1 MTGTET
7 VALRYG
13 RGEPVVRLDHSW
25 RATVVRK
32 PPMPVLDALRTAVA
46 EALAQ
51 AGPAARAAR
60 ARSACIAICD
70 ITRPVP
76 NGVLLPALLRALL
89 DAGLGADAITVLVA
103 TGLRRPNEAAEGVH
117 AAKALQEA
125 GRKPLNPNG
134 HGPFCQFP
142 VPELPT
148 ASGVYAVVIDRK
160 FVAHVG
166 LAEDLRR
173 RWRDYAR
180 IQPANCYRGGQST
193 NCKINNA
200 TLLATR
206 ETRTIDLWIREAEEP
221 QRLESM
227 LTHEFDSPWNA
238 RR

>member
-7 VALRYG
+7 VVLRYG
-13 RGEPVVRLDHSW
+13 RGKPAARLDNSW
-25 RATVVRK
+25 RAPVVRK
-32 PPMPVLDALRTAVA
+32 PPMPVLDAPRAAVA
-46 EALAQ
+46 AALAQ
-51 AGPAARAAR
+51 ASLAVRAAR
-60 ARSACIAICD
+60 ARPACIAICD
-70 ITRPVP
+70 VTRPVP
-76 NGVLLPALLRALL
+76 NDVLLPALLRALL

-117 AAKALQEA
+117 AAKARQEA
-125 GRKPLNPNG
+125 GRKPLNSNG
-134 HGPFCQFP
+134 HEPFCQFP
-142 VPELPT
+142 EPELPT

-173 RWRDYAR
+173 RWRGYAR
-180 IQPANCYRGGQST
+180 IQPANCYRGGQPT

-200 TLLATR
+200 ILMETL
-206 ETRTIDLWIREAEEP
+206 ENRTIDLWIRETEET

-227 LTHEFDSPWNA
+227 PIREFDSPWNA